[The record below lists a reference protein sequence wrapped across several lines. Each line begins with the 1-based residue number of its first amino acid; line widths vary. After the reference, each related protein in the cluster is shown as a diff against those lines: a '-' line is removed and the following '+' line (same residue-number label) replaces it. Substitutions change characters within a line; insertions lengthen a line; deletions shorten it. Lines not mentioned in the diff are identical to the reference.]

1 MKPSA
6 PQPAKRRGIIFI
18 VSAPSGAGKTTLIR
32 GLRSLF
38 PDIKLSVSYTTRGR
52 RNGEVNGRDY
62 YFVKAER
69 FDLMRNRGEF
79 AEWANVHGFLYGTPR
94 EQLER
99 SLRTGRDILLDIDVQ
114 GAQKI
119 KRAYPEAVSVFLLP
133 PSWQELQRRLA
144 ARGTDRKETIRR
156 RLANARG
163 EIQQIIDYDY
173 YVVNREIQEALELL
187 KAIVQAE
194 RAKVVRV
201 SQWRIAPL
209 QTRWRSGSH
218 R

>member
-1 MKPSA
+1 M
-6 PQPAKRRGIIFI
+6 IVEFI
-18 VSAPSGAGKTTLIR
+18 GSTGAGKTTLIR
-32 GLRSLF
+32 RLQAVF
-38 PDIKLSVSYTTRGR
+38 PEIKLSVSYTTRGR
-52 RNGEVNGRDY
+52 RNGEAHGRDY
-62 YFVKAER
+62 YFISAER
-69 FDLMRNRGEF
+69 FDLMRDRGQF

-94 EQLER
+94 EPLER

-119 KRAYPEAVSVFLLP
+119 KRVYPDAVCVFLLP
-133 PSWQELQRRLA
+133 PSWQELQRRLS

-163 EIQQIIDYDY
+163 EIQQIIEYDY
-173 YVVNREIQEALELL
+173 YVVNREIKQALELL

-218 R
+218 G